1 MRRQDSQTQR
11 ALVTLATHVI
21 AMSAKVVVEFID
33 IRMDLSKGRADGME
47 LGKRMLL
54 SNVVASEWTDEN
66 QCKFHNNLHVEVV
79 QDSSM
84 SVNECHDVARM
95 LETINRYRPSGNII

>member
-1 MRRQDSQTQR
+1 M
-11 ALVTLATHVI
+11 TLATHVI

-66 QCKFHNNLHVEVV
+66 QFKFHSNLHAEVV